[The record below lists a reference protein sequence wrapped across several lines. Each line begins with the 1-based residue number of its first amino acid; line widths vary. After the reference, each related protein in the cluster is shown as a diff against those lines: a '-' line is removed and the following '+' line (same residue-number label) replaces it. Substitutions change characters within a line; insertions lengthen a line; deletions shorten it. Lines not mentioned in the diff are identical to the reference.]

1 MANRVVKQELDAF
14 PNESLKELPEFNE
27 HGVLPPEDY
36 FPSRIDFEIR
46 FVNYGDAVVRK
57 RIYEG
62 WNRHREQLVSDGLAK
77 SARQLVNGSFTTSKH
92 APNDI
97 DIVVEVP
104 INDDVLERLKEPS
117 AATSA
122 IVRLLQGPKM
132 KEQYQCDAYPIYC
145 LSIAHKDYEAITLKA
160 IRYWTKWFGQT
171 RQGIPKGRIWT
182 TVGD

>member
-1 MANRVVKQELDAF
+1 MTDRIVKLELDAF
-14 PNESLKELPEFNE
+14 PDESLQELPVFDK
-27 HGVLPPEDY
+27 HGVLPAGDY
-36 FPSRIDFEIR
+36 FSKRADFEMR
-46 FVNYGDAVVRK
+46 FVNFGDVVVRK
-57 RIYEG
+57 SIYEG
-62 WNRHREQLVSDGLAK
+62 WNKHREQLAIDGLAK

-97 DIVVEVP
+97 DIVVEVS
-104 INDDVLERLKEPS
+104 IDDDMLERLKQPS

-122 IVRLLQGPKM
+122 IVRLLQGPKL

-145 LSIAHKDYEAITLKA
+145 LPIAHKDYEAITLKA